1 LWDDRRPMAFAI
13 LSDIHANKE
22 AFLHVLDDLQNVSVD
37 RIVCLGD
44 LIGYGPDP
52 CETVELARRTFS
64 FCLKGNHEHAVLF
77 DDMSTFNQTARIS
90 TEWTKAKVRKT
101 DEEPDDDNS
110 GWSYLT
116 SLREWRHE
124 DEYLFVHATPAEPL
138 RQYLTPEDTENHQ
151 KMDEVFE
158 RVTNVSFG
166 GHTHVPG
173 VFEEDD
179 YRFLEPDAIDRRY
192 TLNDRKAHVNVGS
205 VGQPRDGN
213 PDACYVI
220 VDGDDIHF
228 RRVAYDVTETANKIF
243 EHETLPDT
251 FGEQLLHGKAS

>member
-1 LWDDRRPMAFAI
+1 MAFAI

-22 AFLHVLDDLQNVSVD
+22 ALLHVLDDLQSVSVD

-52 CETVELARRTFS
+52 CETLDLARQTFS

-77 DDMSTFNQTARIS
+77 DDLANFSETAQVSTR
-90 TEWTKAKVRKT
+90 WTKQRIQNT
-101 DEEPDDDNS
+101 DEDPEDDTS
-110 GWSYLT
+110 RWSYLT
-116 SLREWRHE
+116 SLREWQHE
-124 DEYLFVHATPAEPL
+124 DDFLFVHATPAEPL
-138 RQYLTPEDTENHQ
+138 RQYLTPEDTQNPQ
-151 KMDEVFE
+151 KMKDVFE

-173 VFEEDD
+173 VFEEEDN
-179 YRFLEPDAIDRRY
+179 RFLEPDAIDRRY

-220 VDGDDIHF
+220 VDDDEIHF
-228 RRVAYDVTETANKIF
+228 RRVAYDVSETANKIF
-243 EHETLPDT
+243 EHDVLPETL
-251 FGEQLLHGKAS
+251 GEQLLHGKKS

>member
-1 LWDDRRPMAFAI
+1 MAIAI

-22 AFLHVLDDLQNVSVD
+22 AFLHVLDDLQNASVD

-52 CETVELARRTFS
+52 CETLDLARRVFS

-77 DDMSTFNQTARIS
+77 DDVEKFSETAKIS
-90 TEWTKAKVRKT
+90 TRWTKERVRNNEKSS
-101 DEEPDDDNS
+101 DDNPS
-110 GWSYLT
+110 RWSYLT
-116 SLREWRHE
+116 DLREWRHE
-124 DEYLFVHATPAEPL
+124 DQRLFVHATPAEPL
-138 RQYLTPEDTENHQ
+138 RQYLTPEDTENAQ
-151 KMDEVFE
+151 KMEEVFD

-173 VFEEDD
+173 VFEAGDD
-179 YRFLEPDAIDRRY
+179 RFLEPDAINRRY
-192 TLNDRKAHVNVGS
+192 TLNDQKAHVNVGS

-220 VDGDDIHF
+220 VDGEDIHF
-228 RRVAYDVTETANKIF
+228 RRVAYDVTKTANKIF
-243 EHETLPDT
+243 EHDVLPDT
-251 FGEQLLHGKAS
+251 LGEQILHGKMS